1 MLTLTHYVWYWDH
14 PFLLFMGSVC
24 QWLKVVLE
32 HCVPYLGPGHTLAL
46 LWKREAG
53 ILTMFHEAGI
63 LTMFLLNK

>member
-1 MLTLTHYVWYWDH
+1 MELCVLTLIHYVWYWDH

-46 LWKREAG
+46 L
-53 ILTMFHEAGI
+53 
-63 LTMFLLNK
+63 